1 MHAVHRLGT
10 ILGVWAHPDDET
22 YLSAGLMA
30 AAVAAGQRVVLAH
43 ATRGESGTSDLARS
57 GRSFAALRERELAA
71 ARAVLGVTEQRF
83 LGYEDGRC
91 SEIPLG
97 KGTRAV
103 AAIIAAVAPDTIV
116 TFGPDG
122 ITGHPDHLMVSAW
135 TTAAWLASDR
145 TATLLYATTTDTFA
159 DEFAALHEALE
170 IFPPGLPVRTPRGA
184 LAMHL
189 ELPPELLARERAA
202 LAAHASQTTALA
214 AAFGEENYL
223 RWFASESFTQAA

>member
-1 MHAVHRLGT
+1 MHAVDQLGT

-30 AAVAAGQRVVLAH
+30 AAVAAGQRVVLVH
-43 ATRGESGTSDLARS
+43 ATRGESGTSDPMQS

-97 KGTRAV
+97 EGTRAV
-103 AAIIAAVAPDTIV
+103 AGIIAAVKPDTIV

-159 DEFAALHEALE
+159 DEFAAFHEALE

-189 ELPPELLARERAA
+189 ELPPELLARKRAA
-202 LAAHASQTTALA
+202 LAAHASQTTELA